1 MLFYRKDLFYD
12 AGLAEPKTYADVE
25 KAASTLNKDKMAGIV
40 AATAPADSFTVQT
53 FEWTA
58 QANGCQLVDDAGN
71 VTLNTPACEEAFRF
85 YGDMMRTSSVKGN
98 QDADTTR
105 ATYFAGDA
113 AMTIW
118 SSFLLDE
125 LAGLRND
132 AQPTC
137 DQCKD
142 DPKWLAENTGIVTT
156 LQGPSGTAPV
166 AFGEIVSWAV
176 LPEAS
181 DKTKDM
187 VSYMMSDGYLEWLG
201 IAPEG
206 KVPTRTGTAENPK
219 EYADGWAKLE
229 AGVDTKE
236 LLSANYPPEVL
247 AAVAASPDSFERWGL
262 PQGQGALAGAVAGQF
277 VVPQALAK
285 MINSGASAADAA
297 GAEATEDALS
307 RSRPISAGRGQ
318 LFTRRRPCCH
328 CGANSKRRTL
338 TQRDARLGLRLM
350 SPTLMIV
357 VTIVVLPLLWSILLS
372 FQRLRLINVGRAS
385 LFEPLTLAN
394 YQRVLGSDVLLDQ
407 PGRPRS
413 STRSARSSSP
423 SVSACWPRW
432 RLGIRSG
439 AAPSSGRRSCC
450 PMSRRSWPSPSS
462 GGPCSTR
469 SSASST
475 QFGQAVLGW
484 DEPIAFLSQATGTW
498 NLFGLEIPVP
508 TALLTTI
515 VFEGW
520 RYFPFAFL
528 FLMARLEACRVSR
541 RRPPWSTAPPRGRRF
556 RHIVFPQLVP
566 IIGLLAVLR
575 TIWTF
580 NEFDDIFLL
589 TGGARRH
596 RRGQRADLQLPHRAT
611 QRRSGRGA
619 VGDHVAGAGRDARRL
634 SADPAPEGGE
644 GMTTDIAAP
653 PSTEAARPRSRRPAA
668 AARTRDR
675 RAAPRLRHPALGG
688 DRGLPDRHPGAL
700 LLHGCCSA

>member
-1 MLFYRKDLFYD
+1 MRRTRVLAGVATAALLAMVACSGGSEGEGEGTGGEEDTALTVWTTEDQADRVATQQEILNAWAATSGSTVKLVAVAEDQLTTVLSSAAAADDLPDAIAALSLNGINQLRTDELLDTDAAKEIVDGLGADTFIPRTLELTSADGDQLAVPSDAWAQMLFYRKDLFSD

-187 VSYMMSDGYLEWLG
+187 VSYMMSDGYLKWLG

-247 AAVAASPDSFERWGL
+247 AAVAASPGSFERWGI

-297 GAEATEDALS
+297 AEA
-307 RSRPISAGRGQ
+307 Q
-318 LFTRRRPCCH
+318 
-328 CGANSKRRTL
+328 K
-338 TQRDARLGLRLM
+338 
-350 SPTLMIV
+350 
-357 VTIVVLPLLWSILLS
+357 
-372 FQRLRLINVGRAS
+372 
-385 LFEPLTLAN
+385 
-394 YQRVLGSDVLLDQ
+394 
-407 PGRPRS
+407 
-413 STRSARSSSP
+413 
-423 SVSACWPRW
+423 
-432 RLGIRSG
+432 
-439 AAPSSGRRSCC
+439 AAE
-450 PMSRRSWPSPSS
+450 
-462 GGPCSTR
+462 
-469 SSASST
+469 
-475 QFGQAVLGW
+475 QVK
-484 DEPIAFLSQATGTW
+484 
-498 NLFGLEIPVP
+498 
-508 TALLTTI
+508 
-515 VFEGW
+515 
-520 RYFPFAFL
+520 
-528 FLMARLEACRVSR
+528 
-541 RRPPWSTAPPRGRRF
+541 
-556 RHIVFPQLVP
+556 
-566 IIGLLAVLR
+566 
-575 TIWTF
+575 
-580 NEFDDIFLL
+580 
-589 TGGARRH
+589 
-596 RRGQRADLQLPHRAT
+596 
-611 QRRSGRGA
+611 
-619 VGDHVAGAGRDARRL
+619 
-634 SADPAPEGGE
+634 
-644 GMTTDIAAP
+644 TD
-653 PSTEAARPRSRRPAA
+653 
-668 AARTRDR
+668 
-675 RAAPRLRHPALGG
+675 LGG
-688 DRGLPDRHPGAL
+688 
-700 LLHGCCSA
+700 